1 MVRIRRDRKIIQVT
15 VVGNEEVMP
24 SKDVPRTMNKTIKF
38 AKRST
43 RFMQK
48 FIENPNLIVQL
59 LIIVF
64 TLTSEND
71 QMDRNFEGVSNTV
84 DKIKNITDILSSTMR
99 SVKVAAEAPEKIRQL
114 LE

>member
-1 MVRIRRDRKIIQVT
+1 MRIRRDKKIIQVT
-15 VVGNEEVMP
+15 VVGNREVML
-24 SKDVPRTMNKTIKF
+24 SKDVSKPINKRIKF
-38 AKRST
+38 TKQSA
-43 RFMQK
+43 RFIQK

-59 LIIVF
+59 LVIVF

-71 QMDRNFEGVSNTV
+71 QMDRKFEGVSNTV
-84 DKIKNITDILSSTMR
+84 DKIKNITDILNSTMR